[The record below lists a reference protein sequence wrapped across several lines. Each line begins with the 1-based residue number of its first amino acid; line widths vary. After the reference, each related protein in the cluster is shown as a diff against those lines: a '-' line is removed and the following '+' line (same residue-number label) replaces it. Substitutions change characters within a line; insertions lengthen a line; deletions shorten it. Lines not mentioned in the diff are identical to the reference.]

1 MDERKMTV
9 GQLMI
14 LLERADD
21 LKLNLMDRMQLAEEV
36 DPVHPMISLDKG
48 EELDIVNTLNRL
60 IKFIEQTEVQ

>member
-14 LLERADD
+14 LLDNADN
-21 LKLNLMDRMQLAEEV
+21 LKLKLMDRMQLAEEV